1 MKVLTGRIIHEID
14 RLPNKYVYGRV
25 KSVVGMMVEVEG
37 VEGELSIGD
46 RCVLLGNTDRKVTC
60 EVVGFR
66 NERALLMPFGTL
78 DGIGLG
84 TRAEVSV
91 SDPLIYPDMTW
102 MGRVVNAFGE
112 PVDGK
117 GPLIKGKDA
126 YRVHSKPPHAHE
138 RQRVGGKIDL
148 GIRALNTFLTCCR
161 GQRMGI
167 FSGSGVGKSTVMSMM
182 ARHTDAEVSVIGL
195 IGERGREAREFIED
209 DLGEK
214 GMSRSVVIVATSDEP
229 PLVRRQAAYL
239 QMAIAEYFRDQNKD
253 VLCLMD
259 SVTRFAMAQREISL
273 SAGEPP
279 ASKGYTP
286 SVFAELPR
294 LLERAGPGVRGKG
307 SITGLFTVLVEG
319 DDHNEPV
326 ADAVRGILDGHIVL
340 DRAIAER
347 GRYPA
352 INILK
357 SVSRTMPDCNTS
369 EENELVNRAR
379 KYLAT
384 YEDMA
389 ELIRLGAYRKGS
401 DSNVDEAMN
410 FYPSIENFLAQT
422 IEEQAS
428 LEICYQQLR
437 DVLTLSGNNSEKKSD
452 PITSDPEQTESI
464 LRFSEPTSSQ
474 SSEKNYLSENTVTD
488 LESVQSLNEQTLSL
502 DTLSEL
508 NSINDK

>member
-1 MKVLTGRIIHEID
+1 MSVLTGRIIHEID

-25 KSVVGMMVEVEG
+25 KSIVGMMVEVEG

-46 RCVLLGNTDRKVTC
+46 RCVLSGNTGRKVTC

-229 PLVRRQAAYL
+229 PLIRRQAAYL

-259 SVTRFAMAQREISL
+259 SVTRFAMAQREIGL
-273 SAGEPP
+273 ATGEPP
-279 ASKGYTP
+279 TTKGYTP
-286 SVFAELPR
+286 SVFAMLPR
-294 LLERAGPGVRGKG
+294 LMERAGTSDKG
-307 SITGLFTVLVEG
+307 SITAIYTVLVEG
-319 DDHNEPV
+319 GDMDEPI
-326 ADAVRGILDGHIVL
+326 ADAARGILDGHIAL
-340 DRAIAER
+340 SRDLASKNH
-347 GRYPA
+347 YPC
-352 INILK
+352 IDVGH
-357 SVSRTMPDCNTS
+357 SVSRLFPVVSSDDHKKAAGRMR
-369 EENELVNRAR
+369 EILAR
-379 KYLAT
+379 YTEA
-384 YEDMA
+384 ED
-389 ELIRLGAYRKGS
+389 LINIGAYVKGS
-401 DSNVDEAMN
+401 NPKIDDAISNIDAVND
-410 FYPSIENFLAQT
+410 FLKQGT
-422 IEEQAS
+422 HDTCQF
-428 LEICYQQLR
+428 
-437 DVLTLSGNNSEKKSD
+437 DDNVKK
-452 PITSDPEQTESI
+452 
-464 LRFSEPTSSQ
+464 L
-474 SSEKNYLSENTVTD
+474 
-488 LESVQSLNEQTLSL
+488 LSL
-502 DTLSEL
+502 M
-508 NSINDK
+508 